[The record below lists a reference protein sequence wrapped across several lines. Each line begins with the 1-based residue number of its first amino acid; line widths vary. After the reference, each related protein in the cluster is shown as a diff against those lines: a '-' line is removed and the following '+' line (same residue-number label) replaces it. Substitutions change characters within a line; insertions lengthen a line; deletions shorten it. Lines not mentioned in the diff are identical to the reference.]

1 MDKSEC
7 LYCGNKEKLDSLMI
21 YVADLKVS
29 KLYLFKEQ
37 TYFGRCVVAYK
48 DHNVEL
54 TALDPADAAQLMED
68 VRRVGRALQKLLDPD
83 KINYGMYSDT
93 LPHLHVHVVPKYQG
107 AYSFGSTFEMNV
119 NPPKYLTEAEYADL
133 IGKIKENL

>member
-1 MDKSEC
+1 MDDC
-7 LYCGNKEKLDSLMI
+7 LYCNNKEKLDSLML

-48 DHNVEL
+48 DHAVEL
-54 TALDPADAAQLMED
+54 IDLDKEQAALLLED
-68 VRRVGRALQKLLDPD
+68 VRQVGRALQKMLHPD

-107 AYSFGSTFEMNV
+107 AHSFGTTFEMNV
-119 NPPKYLTEAEYADL
+119 NPPKYLTDAEYTEL
-133 IGKIKENL
+133 IEKLKHNL

>member
-1 MDKSEC
+1 MNDC
-7 LYCGNKEKLDSLMI
+7 LYCNNKEKLDSLML

-48 DHNVEL
+48 DHAVEL
-54 TALDPADAAQLMED
+54 IDLDAEQAALLMED
-68 VRRVGRALQKLLDPD
+68 VRRVGRALQKLLNPD

-93 LPHLHVHVVPKYQG
+93 LPHLHVHVVPKYKD
-107 AYSFGSTFEMNV
+107 AHSFGTTFEMNV
-119 NPPKYLTEAEYADL
+119 NPPKYLSDGEYQDL
-133 IGKIKENL
+133 IQKIKQAL